1 VRGREKTLISSAA
14 GGASVL
20 SSDAAATDWAGVE
33 DVGAVE
39 DDPLSTLPQP
49 LAKLSDTA
57 ARKTRIQLGRRIEL
71 KRYTSSESLRTGGGG
86 LNLLVLGEGVAV
98 LVDRDHGS
106 LLAT

>member
-33 DVGAVE
+33 DAVGAVE
-39 DDPLSTLPQP
+39 DDPLCTLPQP

-57 ARKTRIQLGRRIEL
+57 AKE
-71 KRYTSSESLRTGGGG
+71 
-86 LNLLVLGEGVAV
+86 
-98 LVDRDHGS
+98 DRDPVRAPHRTQKVH
-106 LLAT
+106 LA

>member
-14 GGASVL
+14 GGASLL
-20 SSDAAATDWAGVE
+20 SPDAAATDWAGVE
-33 DVGAVE
+33 DAVGAVE

-71 KRYTSSESLRTGGGG
+71 KRYTSSESLRQAAAGWT
-86 LNLLVLGEGVAV
+86 
-98 LVDRDHGS
+98 S
-106 LLAT
+106 